1 MILGRL
7 ATSIR
12 KQDWFTVVIET
23 LIVVFGVYLG
33 IQLGN
38 WNSDNASARSERAV
52 LEQLHEEVL
61 IAQAA
66 IGPGGPYHI
75 ERFSEMVQLIFMDIY
90 EGENNLPLN
99 VLCPAVAGSHLVL
112 NPVGELSAVDQLI
125 ANGRLSSI
133 RDARLRSAIASFHS
147 LSTKKQARLPELGAI
162 TYNLPGLFPE
172 YFSLEPFW
180 AEEEDGVDW
189 TAECDLEAMRADHNF
204 LNLFAINADAYDA
217 WYQSSVMETLVELQ
231 ALDAHIDRVLG
242 IDHAEADQ

>member
-1 MILGRL
+1 MILRRL

-38 WNSDNASARSERAV
+38 WNSDNASARSERAI

-61 IAQAA
+61 TAQAA
-66 IGPGGPYHI
+66 IGPYEI
-75 ERFSEMVQLIFMDIY
+75 ERYTETAQLILRDIY
-90 EGENNLPLN
+90 EGENNLPPN
-99 VLCPAVAGSHLVL
+99 FLCPAVAGSHLVL

-133 RDARLRSAIASFHS
+133 SDARLRSAIASFHS
-147 LSTKKQARLPELGAI
+147 LSTKKQARLPELRSI
-162 TYNLPGLFPE
+162 TYNMPGLFPG

-180 AEEEDGVDW
+180 AEEEDGMSW
-189 TAECDLEAMRADHNF
+189 SAECDLEAMRADQNF
-204 LNLFAINADAYDA
+204 LNMFAINVDAYDA
-217 WYQSSVMETLVELQ
+217 WYQLFVMDTFVELET
-231 ALDAHIDRVLG
+231 LDAHIDRVLS